1 MSRSCRSR
9 WEALKAA
16 VMAET
21 ADIETTI
28 QAIRS
33 RRNRSTHRRSSVA
46 SASRGG
52 NLMMYGD
59 DNVETDRE
67 DDRGDGEENEEE
79 GEHKSNA

>member
-1 MSRSCRSR
+1 MERRAILEMYPAEVVRPVWQAAHYAARSARSCRSR

-46 SASRGG
+46 GIQRRQF
-52 NLMMYGD
+52 D
-59 DNVETDRE
+59 DVWR
-67 DDRGDGEENEEE
+67 
-79 GEHKSNA
+79 